1 MTLTSE
7 GKPANPDTQMRFNF
21 FLPYSLQDTWTD
33 SYSIMHADVHQS
45 YTVDGVKSLR
55 SSPAERSAAGAAA
68 AADDGMIIRF
78 SRERRS
84 CDLQDYH
91 IDVSVICALRL
102 TPASG
107 ASKALRIL
115 QDFGKVVCSCSTPIF
130 NGKYKTN
137 F

>member
-1 MTLTSE
+1 MCNQCKSLIHLTVTVTSE
-7 GKPANPDTQMRFNF
+7 GKPANPDTLMRFNF

-55 SSPAERSAAGAAA
+55 SSSADRSAVD
-68 AADDGMIIRF
+68 ADDGMIIRF

-91 IDVSVICALRL
+91 IDVSVI
-102 TPASG
+102 
-107 ASKALRIL
+107 
-115 QDFGKVVCSCSTPIF
+115 
-130 NGKYKTN
+130 
-137 F
+137 

>member
-1 MTLTSE
+1 MTVTSE
-7 GKPANPDTQMRFNF
+7 GKPANPDTQMWFNF

-55 SSPAERSAAGAAA
+55 SAAGAARA
-68 AADDGMIIRF
+68 DDDGMIIRF

-91 IDVSVICALRL
+91 IDVSVI
-102 TPASG
+102 
-107 ASKALRIL
+107 
-115 QDFGKVVCSCSTPIF
+115 
-130 NGKYKTN
+130 
-137 F
+137 